1 MFYSLQ
7 WYSNRCNPQ
16 YELTVLLPQTSLILK
31 VLPAIFGSLFWCL
44 PKLFHLDDPAS
55 RVVTVCKSI
64 FCFSCWKLLN
74 YWNLAARDWER
85 ASCHANRISIGFGVA
100 CRSISLHVPSCM
112 GLCCKLAE
120 KLLFTNFRLDRILGL
135 VYDIIRSAFHTF

>member
-44 PKLFHLDDPAS
+44 PKLFHVDDPAS
-55 RVVTVCKSI
+55 MVVTVCKSI

-85 ASCHANRISIGFGVA
+85 ASCHANRISIGFGV
-100 CRSISLHVPSCM
+100 LPVEV
-112 GLCCKLAE
+112 LAYMYQVAWVSAANWRRNCY
-120 KLLFTNFRLDRILGL
+120 LLILDLTEYW
-135 VYDIIRSAFHTF
+135 V